1 MNLKSK
7 YKESHLISISNLV
20 SLALAGTLTFTM
32 FYDTIKESKPQ
43 KSMSDLKKEKASIKK
58 TEKKRFT
65 SHELIAFQE
74 ALATMQGV
82 NENTEKDLITTI
94 TVRIEAWSKTESN
107 EEVMNALEWIRTGFK
122 VRQQQYDNL
131 LLIANKRS
139 APKEIIDEIHHL
151 KSLTNQSDE
160 KVKLFKEMLQ
170 AYAEAKLLFDEI
182 VALNLIVLDDYWT
195 PSFETENNILL
206 LSSKEI
212 SALSFDKIEELEEK
226 VNISIDSSLKKSK
239 YYLEVSFV

>member
-1 MNLKSK
+1 
-7 YKESHLISISNLV
+7 
-20 SLALAGTLTFTM
+20 
-32 FYDTIKESKPQ
+32 
-43 KSMSDLKKEKASIKK
+43 
-58 TEKKRFT
+58 
-65 SHELIAFQE
+65 
-74 ALATMQGV
+74 
-82 NENTEKDLITTI
+82 
-94 TVRIEAWSKTESN
+94 
-107 EEVMNALEWIRTGFK
+107 
-122 VRQQQYDNL
+122 
-131 LLIANKRS
+131 
-139 APKEIIDEIHHL
+139 
-151 KSLTNQSDE
+151 
-160 KVKLFKEMLQ
+160 MLQ